1 MSGGDVPQVRSTRFW
16 RLHGMEITVEM
27 RIEIQTKL
35 MGCAHYSNCLMH
47 AVNDSLRAEDFS
59 CVSCLLYQQETRKEK
74 ELR

>member
-1 MSGGDVPQVRSTRFW
+1 MSSHGRSTHVW
-16 RLHGMEITVEM
+16 RLHGMEGTVEM

-59 CVSCLLYQQETRKEK
+59 CVSCPLYQQETTKEK
-74 ELR
+74 EVG

>member
-1 MSGGDVPQVRSTRFW
+1 
-16 RLHGMEITVEM
+16 MEGTVEM

-59 CVSCLLYQQETRKEK
+59 CVSCQLYQQETRKEK
-74 ELR
+74 EGG